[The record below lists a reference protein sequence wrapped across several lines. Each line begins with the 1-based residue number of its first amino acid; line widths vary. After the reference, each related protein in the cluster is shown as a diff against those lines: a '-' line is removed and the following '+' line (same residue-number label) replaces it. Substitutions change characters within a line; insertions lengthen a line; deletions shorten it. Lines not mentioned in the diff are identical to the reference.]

1 MNESESFRDRLL
13 NIITEN
19 PGLHFRELQR
29 RTGSAVGQ
37 LDYHLY
43 QLERKGEIY
52 SVKDR
57 HVLRF
62 FSSTSD
68 TMLERK
74 IALHMRNNVSKEII
88 LRTAV
93 AGEKELTDLQE
104 MVMQSLEGM
113 MRDGILLYEV
123 SGGKALVT
131 LENRE
136 TVVRFLKKY
145 SRSFIDSLA
154 YSIFRMLDEL

>member
-1 MNESESFRDRLL
+1 MNESESFRERLR

>member
-1 MNESESFRDRLL
+1 MNESESFRERLL